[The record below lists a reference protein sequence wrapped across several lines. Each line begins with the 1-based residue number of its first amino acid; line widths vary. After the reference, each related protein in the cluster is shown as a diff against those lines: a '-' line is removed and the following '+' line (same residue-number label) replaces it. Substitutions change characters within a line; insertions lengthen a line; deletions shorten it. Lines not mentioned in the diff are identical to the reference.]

1 MLPPVLR
8 RPLKPNW
15 WTIFPL
21 VATLALWGGIL
32 YAGAWTNSALG
43 DKAEQVAA
51 ISVLEETVSA
61 AH

>member
-32 YAGAWTNSALG
+32 YAGAWTSSALG
-43 DKAEQVAA
+43 DKSERVAA
-51 ISVLEETVSA
+51 ISISDEA
-61 AH
+61 ASGRH